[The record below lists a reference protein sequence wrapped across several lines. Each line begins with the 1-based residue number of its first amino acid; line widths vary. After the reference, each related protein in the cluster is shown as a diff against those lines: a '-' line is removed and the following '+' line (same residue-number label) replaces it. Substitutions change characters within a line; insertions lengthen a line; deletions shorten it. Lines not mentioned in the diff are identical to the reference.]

1 LKTIFGRFFGKRK
14 LSNTRPSEASFP
26 SASSFEIIDVASVG
40 FPLVPDD
47 YHLQHVGKTAQGNGY
62 WIALQLA
69 TEDGDTRDFVAAYVF
84 DKMGDL
90 ISCEVVDQGKRPH
103 SAEHTTNEIIQK
115 LKRKVDAKE
124 TTKILVKPF
133 STSFHGHTFGLIIRE
148 QEEGDDPSDET
159 LVDAMPG
166 STLMF
171 YGPWS
176 HCNYDS

>member
-1 LKTIFGRFFGKRK
+1 MKTIFGRFFGKRK
-14 LSNTRPSEASFP
+14 LRNTRPSEARFP
-26 SASSFEIIDVASVG
+26 SDSSFEKTDVANVG

-62 WIALQLA
+62 WIDLQLA
-69 TEDGDTRDFVAAYVF
+69 SEGDDTRDFVAAYVF
-84 DKMGDL
+84 DEMGDL
-90 ISCEVVDQGKRPH
+90 ISCEVVDQGKRSH
-103 SAEHTTNEIIQK
+103 SAEHTTDEIIQR

-124 TTKILVKPF
+124 TTKIRVKPF
-133 STSFHGHTFGLIIRE
+133 SISFHGHTFGLIIRE
-148 QEEGDDPSDET
+148 QEESDDPLDEV
-159 LVDAMPG
+159 LIDAMPG